1 MLLDK
6 PKSTLTYP
14 ILQYLISVCHYVI
27 AVDCDQIVSRVHTPD
42 GIAIDWVGKKVYW
55 TDGGYNMI
63 EVAELDGSNR
73 LTLFSS
79 GLDEPRAIVVDPL
92 YG

>member
-1 MLLDK
+1 MYGKK
-6 PKSTLTYP
+6 PKSTNLTNP
-14 ILQYLISVCHYVI
+14 PVFNISVSLLF
-27 AVDCDQIVSRVHTPD
+27 AVGCDQIVSRVHTPD
-42 GIAIDWVGKKVYW
+42 GIAIDWVGNKMYW
-55 TDGGYNMI
+55 TDGGYKMI

-79 GLDEPRAIVVDPL
+79 GLDKPRAIVVDPL